1 MDSGRLEAFSDGVFA
16 VAITLLA
23 LDLAVPNPDL
33 HPSLTSQLGH
43 HWATFA
49 AYVVSFLTIG
59 IIWVNHHT
67 LFKNIAHID
76 RALLFLNLL
85 LLFFVVSI
93 PFATS
98 TIADYL
104 QHGGPEASVAAAIYE
119 GVFLCMGLSF
129 GVLFWWSIRREHLK
143 EALPPGAV
151 WSAIIRFSIGNIGY
165 LTAVGVAFLSPGV
178 ALLISG
184 LLAVY
189 YMFEQTPGRRGRIG
203 REAVAGRDA
212 GTGRDAGAGRDA
224 GTDQETGAGRDRNR
238 SEDF

>member
-1 MDSGRLEAFSDGVFA
+1 MDRGRLEAFSDGVFA

-23 LDLAVPNPDL
+23 LDLAVPEPGHGHL
-33 HPSLTSQLGH
+33 ITQLGD
-43 HWATFA
+43 HWASFA
-49 AYVVSFLTIG
+49 AFVVSFLTIG

-93 PFATS
+93 PFVTS

-104 QHGGPEASVAAAIYE
+104 QHGGPDASVAAAIYE
-119 GVFLCMGLSF
+119 GVFLWMGLSF
-129 GVLFWWSIRREHLK
+129 GVLFWWSITREHLK

-151 WSAIIRFSIGNIGY
+151 WSPIIRFGIGNIGY
-165 LTAVGVAFLSPGV
+165 LTAVGVAFLSPGA

-189 YMFEQTPGRRGRIG
+189 YMFEQTPGRGGSVGRD
-203 REAVAGRDA
+203 AGAARDA
-212 GTGRDAGAGRDA
+212 GTGQEPGAGRDS
-224 GTDQETGAGRDRNR
+224 GRG
-238 SEDF
+238 EDF